1 VGAAVAGGGDLDSP
15 QDSELTEHARASRAL
30 WNEWAPGWTAEYER
44 YWASDEPVWGNWAVP
59 EAQLRVLD
67 GVETADVLELGC
79 GSARWSAWLARRGAR
94 VVALDHSE
102 RQLDG
107 VRMLQEKFGVDFEL
121 VHASAERVPLA
132 GGCFDLVLSE
142 YGASLW
148 CDPRLWVP
156 EAARLLRPRGHL
168 VFMGESPLLMMCLS
182 DDASSVTDRLVRPY
196 FDLYPLLWPGTES
209 RQFGLGYGGWVRL
222 LGQSGLAVEDLIE
235 VRAPEGGD
243 PGRWHYLDLDWAR
256 KWPSEVIWKARKSA

>member
-1 VGAAVAGGGDLDSP
+1 MARGRDLDSP

-30 WNEWAPGWTAEYER
+30 WNEWAPGWLADYER

-67 GVETADVLELGC
+67 GVEAADVLELAC
-79 GSARWSAWLARRGAR
+79 GSARWSAWLSRRGAR

-107 VRMLQEKFGVDFEL
+107 VRRLQEQFGVDFEL

-132 GGCFDLVLSE
+132 DGRFDLVLSE

-148 CDPRLWVP
+148 CDPELWVP
-156 EAARLLRPRGHL
+156 EAARLLRRDGRL
-168 VFMGESPLLMMCLS
+168 VFVGESPLVVMCLS
-182 DDASSVTDRLVRPY
+182 EDGSSLERRLVRPY
-196 FDLYPLLWPGTES
+196 FDVYPLRWPGTDT
-209 RQFGLGYGGWVRL
+209 RQFGHGYGDWIRL
-222 LGQSGLAVEDLIE
+222 LRANGLMVEDLIE
-235 VRAPEGGD
+235 VQPPDGAD
-243 PGRWHYLDLDWAR
+243 PPRRWQYLDPEWAS
-256 KWPSEVIWKARKSA
+256 KWPSELIWKAGKRA